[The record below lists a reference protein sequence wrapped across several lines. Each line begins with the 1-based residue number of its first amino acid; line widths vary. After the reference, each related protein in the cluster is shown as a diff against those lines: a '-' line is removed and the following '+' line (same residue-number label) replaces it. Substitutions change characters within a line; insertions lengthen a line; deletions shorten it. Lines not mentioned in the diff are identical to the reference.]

1 MIKIYIS
8 DQERFIHLDMAGYT
22 PKTLLENGLEGEFTY
37 IDSADKAVQTDK
49 AYTALIYQDTPLV
62 DYEFLNELINKGDG
76 FKIGDGYIKKN
87 GYQGQLKEIDDIRV
101 KQIKS
106 LADFAPIYQ
115 ELKKKVKKK
124 YQNRN
129 ILFYDID
136 SCNIDLTVEIDDG
149 CIIHPMVN
157 LKGKTKLGKKC
168 VIFSFTDLIDTV
180 VADSVDIRSTYS
192 LDASIGSYTT
202 VGPFACLR
210 KGAIIGSYCRVGD
223 FVEIKNSEIG
233 DNTKMA
239 HLSYVGDSTV
249 GHNTNVGCGAVF
261 ANYNGR
267 IKQRC
272 NVGSNVFIGANSNLV
287 APVNVNDGAYI
298 AAGST
303 VTHDVP
309 GGNLCIARSRQ
320 VLKENWERK

>member
-1 MIKIYIS
+1 MRIFIFNE
-8 DQERFIHLDMAGYT
+8 ERFIHLDLLGKN
-22 PKTLLENGLEGEFTY
+22 PKEMLESSLEGKFIYINNESEITEGDDFT
-37 IDSADKAVQTDK
+37 AVL
-49 AYTALIYQDTPLV
+49 YHDTPLV
-62 DYEFLNELINKGDG
+62 DYDFLTELANKGEG
-76 FKIGDGYIKKN
+76 FKIGDGYIKKK
-87 GYQGQLKEIDDIRV
+87 GYKGELKETDDIRA
-101 KQIKS
+101 KQIKT
-106 LADFAPIYQ
+106 LADVAPIYK
-115 ELKKKVKKK
+115 EIKERLKAK
-124 YQNRN
+124 YQQRD

-136 SCNIDLTVEIDDG
+136 SCHIDQTVEIDDG

-168 VIFSFTDLIDTV
+168 VIFSQTELIDTQI
-180 VADSVDIRSTYS
+180 DQCVDVRSSYS
-192 LDASIGSYTT
+192 LGATIGAYTT

-210 KGAIIGSYCRVGD
+210 NGAIIGAYCRVGD
-223 FVEIKNSEIG
+223 FVEIKNSVIG

-239 HLSYVGDSTV
+239 HLAYVGDSIV
-249 GHNTNVGCGAVF
+249 GHNTNIGCGVVF

-272 NVGSNVFIGANSNLV
+272 TVGSNVFIGANSNLV
-287 APVNVNDGAYI
+287 APIIVNDGAYI

>member
-1 MIKIYIS
+1 MKIYIS
-8 DQERFIHLDMAGYT
+8 NEERFIHIDLMGCS
-22 PKTLLENGLEGEFTY
+22 PKCMLEKAFQGNFTY
-37 IDSADKAVQTDK
+37 IDNVGEIIENED
-49 AYTALIYQDTPLV
+49 YTALLYQDTPLV
-62 DYEFLNELINKGDG
+62 NYEFLLELTKKGEGFRIGDG
-76 FKIGDGYIKKN
+76 FIKKK
-87 GYQGQLKEIDDIRV
+87 GYSGELSEVEDIRA
-101 KQIKS
+101 KQIKT
-106 LADFAPIYQ
+106 LADVAPIVK
-115 ELKKKVKKK
+115 EIKNRVIKKFE
-124 YQNRN
+124 NRN
-129 ILFYDID
+129 ILFYDIE
-136 SCNIDLTVEIDDG
+136 SCNIDQTVEINDG

-157 LKGKTKLGKKC
+157 LKGKTKLGKDC

-180 VADSVDIRSTYS
+180 IEDGVDVRSTYS
-192 LDASIGSYTT
+192 LGAKIGSYTT

-210 KGAIIGSYCRVGD
+210 NGAIVGAYCRVGD
-223 FVEIKNSEIG
+223 FVEIKNSQIG

-239 HLSYVGDSTV
+239 HLAYVGDSTV
-249 GHNTNVGCGAVF
+249 GHNTNIGCGAVF

-287 APVNVNDGAYI
+287 APVTVNDGAYI

-320 VLKENWERK
+320 VLKDNWERK